1 MIKSNIK
8 TKKFYA
14 EAEDMQ
20 VGWGDYLRSID
31 VLKDKKQS
39 DSIFT
44 LDDYCWTLYGDM
56 YTSHW
61 CEGFKKHIESTSKK
75 HNRKYSQWTNA
86 FKVWINA

>member
-1 MIKSNIK
+1 VIKSNIK

-61 CEGFKKHIESTSKK
+61 YEGFKKHIESTSKK
-75 HNRKYSQWTNA
+75 HNRKYSQWTKA